1 MATFSIFALAHDLNP
16 DQRLI
21 RRRMLAR
28 LGLAWLL
35 MMQVM
40 MLAFPAYLREAPAPA
55 AQRSFLDDAII
66 FMNWISLL
74 LTLPVVWY
82 CAAPVWQGA
91 WTRMRAARITMDVP
105 VALGIFAAF
114 IPSVYATWV
123 QHGEVYFES
132 VCMFVAFLLTARYL
146 ELCASQASDRVVG
159 KASASGFDHA
169 RFKQTLRQRADRIA
183 VWFTLLQIVLSLL
196 VGAIWFIYQ
205 PEHAVAV
212 MVAMLVI
219 SCPCA
224 LAMAVPVSIAAGQA
238 RLAAQGAQSHAEII
252 WGASEQVERQA
263 GATVRDG
270 LQGANRS
277 DSRSYHEDLQRGR
290 APESVDAC
298 GAVTCSEAPW
308 QTTERCARQNLY
320 GALIWHVLMMPLAA
334 AGWVQPWLA
343 ALTMLASSLAVAG
356 NGWRHFSAKL
366 S

>member
-1 MATFSIFALAHDLNP
+1 MPRVATFFALADTLSLE
-16 DQRLI
+16 QRLA

-40 MLAFPAYLREAPAPA
+40 MLAFPAYLHTAPAPVLA
-55 AQRSFLDDAII
+55 SQRSFLDEAII
-66 FMNWISLL
+66 FMNWASLL

-91 WTRMRAARITMDVP
+91 WTRMRRAHISMDVP
-105 VALGIFAAF
+105 VALGIVAAF

-146 ELCASQASDRVVG
+146 ELCAAQASSLVVDNMPG
-159 KASASGFDHA
+159 WDAA
-169 RFKQTLRQRADRIA
+169 RFKQTLRRRADRLA
-183 VWFTLLQIVLSLL
+183 VWFTVVQLALSLL
-196 VGAIWFIYQ
+196 IGAIWFEQQ
-205 PEHAVAV
+205 PERAVAV

-224 LAMAVPVSIAAGQA
+224 LAMAVPVALAAGQA
-238 RLAAQGAQSHAEII
+238 RLVVLFAQPVQSQPQQLKI
-252 WGASEQVERQA
+252 EQLV
-263 GATVRDG
+263 
-270 LQGANRS
+270 
-277 DSRSYHEDLQRGR
+277 
-290 APESVDAC
+290 
-298 GAVTCSEAPW
+298 
-308 QTTERCARQNLY
+308 ERCARQNLY
-320 GALIWHVLMMPLAA
+320 GALVWHLLMMPLAA

-343 ALTMLASSLAVAG
+343 AITMLASSLAVAG
-356 NGWRHFSAKL
+356 NGWRHFSR

>member
-1 MATFSIFALAHDLNP
+1 MATFSIFALAHDLDP
-16 DQRLI
+16 EQRLI

-114 IPSVYATWV
+114 IPSVHATWV
-123 QHGEVYFES
+123 QQGEVYFES

-159 KASASGFDHA
+159 KTSASDFDHV
-169 RFKQTLRQRADRIA
+169 RFKQALRQRADRIA
-183 VWFTLLQIVLSLL
+183 VWFTILQIALSLL
-196 VGAIWFIYQ
+196 AGAIWFIHQ
-205 PEHAVAV
+205 PERAVAV

-224 LAMAVPVSIAAGQA
+224 LAMAVPVAIAAGQA
-238 RLAAQGAQSHAEII
+238 RLATKFPQSHTE
-252 WGASEQVERQA
+252 
-263 GATVRDG
+263 AT
-270 LQGANRS
+270 L
-277 DSRSYHEDLQRGR
+277 
-290 APESVDAC
+290 
-298 GAVTCSEAPW
+298 W
-308 QTTERCARQNLY
+308 KTTERCARQNLY
-320 GALIWHVLMMPLAA
+320 GALVWHILMMPLAT

-356 NGWRHFSAKL
+356 NGWRHFSSKI

>member
-1 MATFSIFALAHDLNP
+1 MSPPFWRTLTWLVALT
-16 DQRLI
+16 
-21 RRRMLAR
+21 
-28 LGLAWLL
+28 
-35 MMQVM
+35 
-40 MLAFPAYLREAPAPA
+40 
-55 AQRSFLDDAII
+55 
-66 FMNWISLL
+66 L

-114 IPSVYATWV
+114 IPSVHATWV

-146 ELCASQASDRVVG
+146 ELCASQASGQVVG
-159 KASASGFDHA
+159 KTSASGVDHA
-169 RFKQTLRQRADRIA
+169 RFKHTLRQRADRIA
-183 VWFTLLQIVLSLL
+183 VWFTLLQIALSLL
-196 VGAIWFIYQ
+196 AGAIWLFYQ
-205 PEHAVAV
+205 PERAVAV

-238 RLAAQGAQSHAEII
+238 RLATQFAQSHTETTITE
-252 WGASEQVERQA
+252 ASIRQIT
-263 GATVRDG
+263 G
-270 LQGANRS
+270 
-277 DSRSYHEDLQRGR
+277 
-290 APESVDAC
+290 
-298 GAVTCSEAPW
+298 
-308 QTTERCARQNLY
+308 RCARQNLY
-320 GALIWHVLMMPLAA
+320 GALVWHVLMMPLAA

-356 NGWRHFSAKL
+356 NGWRHFSSKT